1 MSNEDIEVLEL
12 VIVLADQHA
21 SAAAAEIHN
30 AANRFEHQR
39 LTLLAIEA
47 QNLANAIKV
56 LRPTPDTA
64 RL

>member
-1 MSNEDIEVLEL
+1 MSKEDREVLEL

-21 SAAAAEIHN
+21 AASAAEIHN

-47 QNLANAIKV
+47 QNLAEAIKV
-56 LRPTPDTA
+56 LRPTADAVT
-64 RL
+64 L